1 LVGSASLAALTGL
14 SLAVFG
20 REPWVAFQQSL
31 GFTRSVVLEQ
41 GNTGWEK
48 IQSVFS
54 ATRMLG
60 GSITEAYALQA
71 LVGALVLG
79 AVAWLWHSQSDIRLK
94 YAALLCAA
102 LLTTP
107 YCLDY
112 DMVLLGPAVA
122 FMVAHGMEKGISPF
136 ATTVL
141 VAAWL
146 VPLVARMVA
155 KLSYIP
161 IGPVIMVALF
171 VAILARATSEAVT
184 AKSARIASV
193 ERRLA

>member
-1 LVGSASLAALTGL
+1 LAALSGL

-20 REPWVAFQQSL
+20 VEPWVAFQRSL
-31 GFTRSVVLEQ
+31 GFTRFVVLEQ

-60 GSITEAYALQA
+60 GSVTEAYALQG

-79 AVAWLWHSQSDIRLK
+79 AVAWLWHSRSDIRLK

-122 FMVAHGMEKGISPF
+122 FMVAHGMERGISPL
-136 ATTVL
+136 AKTIL

-146 VPLVARMVA
+146 VPLVARIVA

-161 IGPVIMVALF
+161 IGPVIMVAVF
-171 VAILARATSEAVT
+171 VAILARARSESAT